1 MRLPFDFNNSNL
13 NEESRIKL
21 LYNSPELHQ
30 NIEIS
35 MDGDE
40 ISVDAL
46 LDAFQRFMGALGICV
61 PENVVLGFVEIEN
74 EQEDFKE
81 GGTIKFTLDDDDDD
95 DEDEEEEEQ

>member
-40 ISVDAL
+40 ISVEAL

-74 EQEDFKE
+74 EQETSKQ
-81 GGTIKFTLDDDDDD
+81 GGTIKFTLDDDEDE
-95 DEDEEEEEQ
+95 EDEEEEE

>member
-21 LYNSPELHQ
+21 TYTSPEHHQ
-30 NIEIS
+30 SIEIS
-35 MDGDE
+35 MDGE
-40 ISVDAL
+40 EVSVEAL
-46 LDAFQRFMGALGICV
+46 LDAFQRFMGALGVCV

-81 GGTIKFTLDDDDDD
+81 GGTIKFTLDDDDD
-95 DEDEEEEEQ
+95 EDEEEEE